1 MTHSEIVSELLH
13 KLSKN
18 ELLLQDGGKSQYY
31 RSQLNSMMGRG
42 EEEDKMTD
50 GIIADINQLIPVSLL
65 DRFVEEAKKTVDSL
79 RESETSLQ
87 VEVSKLRAALGENMT
102 NKDAL
107 KLLQSELV
115 QKENELDEI
124 RKKSVALEASL
135 SAKENELS
143 NAAKE
148 VDKLKQNIR
157 NIGIGVTSVKSK
169 TSDNIILKAYLDK
182 IVSATPSPS

>member
-1 MTHSEIVSELLH
+1 
-13 KLSKN
+13 
-18 ELLLQDGGKSQYY
+18 
-31 RSQLNSMMGRG
+31 
-42 EEEDKMTD
+42 
-50 GIIADINQLIPVSLL
+50 
-65 DRFVEEAKKTVDSL
+65 
-79 RESETSLQ
+79 
-87 VEVSKLRAALGENMT
+87 MT